1 MGPAL
6 VLIAVAVFV
15 GGGVTLYA
23 VGIYNT
29 LVQVKHNVAKAW
41 KNIDVLLQQR
51 HDEIPKL
58 VEVCKGFMTH
68 EREVLTDLTRL
79 RAEYDSA
86 KSVEAKTRTENQ
98 INRSLWS
105 LRATAEAY
113 PDLKSVGLFTQLS
126 GRISGLESAIAGR
139 REFFNDSVT
148 VYNIE
153 IDQFP
158 TVILARLL
166 AYRPHPLLEVPE
178 EKKRDPVVSFKKTA

>member
-1 MGPAL
+1 MGLAL
-6 VLIAVAVFV
+6 ILIALTVFV
-15 GGGVTLYA
+15 AGGVVLYA
-23 VGIYNT
+23 VGIYNA

-68 EREVLTDLTRL
+68 ERGLLTDLTRL
-79 RAEYDSA
+79 RSEYGAA
-86 KSVEAKTRTENQ
+86 KSVAAKTRVANQ

-113 PDLKSVGLFTQLS
+113 PDLKSAAHFSQLS
-126 GRISGLESAIAGR
+126 ARISALESGIADR
-139 REFFNDSVT
+139 REFFNESVN
-148 VYNIE
+148 VYNIA

-158 TVILARLL
+158 TLILARLL
-166 AYRPHPLLEVPE
+166 AYKPHPFLEVPE
-178 EKKRDPVVSFKKTA
+178 ESKRDPVVSFRAAG